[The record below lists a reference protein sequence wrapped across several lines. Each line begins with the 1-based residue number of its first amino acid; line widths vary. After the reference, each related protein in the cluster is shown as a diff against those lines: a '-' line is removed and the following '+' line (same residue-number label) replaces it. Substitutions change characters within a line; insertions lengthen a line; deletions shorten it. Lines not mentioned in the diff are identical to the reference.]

1 VNLKKLRPSEVL
13 ELLLLSCGCVLL
25 LYYSCRG
32 GGDGGE
38 AGAPRESK
46 TFAATRSGPDSVE
59 DTADATA
66 RERAVETAIGELIGA
81 VALGQVEESGRADAQ
96 RSLVSLLENWRW
108 GTDQN
113 RASGAAVVVQQ
124 IFDRAKVE
132 SRSVELSARQVQAI
146 QGVAKELARE
156 LLLLSVGSS
165 AGADG
170 ISAALPAGYE
180 RITWNQLGSFPYR
193 EGGELPAEVTALGG
207 HPVGIFGFMLTLSS
221 SEHMSEFVLVESL
234 WGCCFGTV
242 PEVNQTI
249 IVRVDP
255 KTSAQYS
262 AAPLLVTGRLEVG
275 EEKEGGFVTSVYR
288 IVDAQVSPADP

>member
-1 VNLKKLRPSEVL
+1 MKPRPREVL

-32 GGDGGE
+32 QGDADE
-38 AGAPRESK
+38 SAAPRESK
-46 TFAATRSGPDSVE
+46 TFAAVRSVPDSVE
-59 DTADATA
+59 DTADTVA
-66 RERAVETAIGELIGA
+66 RQRAVEVAIGELIGA
-81 VALGQVEESGRADAQ
+81 VALGQVEETGRAQAQ
-96 RSLVSLLENWRW
+96 RSLVTLLETWRW

-113 RASGAAVVVQQ
+113 RATGAAVVVQQ
-124 IFDRAKVE
+124 IFDRAKIE
-132 SRSVELSARQVQAI
+132 NRSVELSLRQVQAI

-156 LLLLSVGSS
+156 LLLLAVGAS

-170 ISAALPAGYE
+170 ISAALPAGHE
-180 RITWNQLGSFPYR
+180 RITWNQLGSFPYS
-193 EGGELPAEVTALGG
+193 EGSPLPAEVTALGG
-207 HPVGIFGFMLTLSS
+207 HAVGIFGFMLTLNS
-221 SEHMSEFVLVESL
+221 SEHVSEFVLVESL

-255 KTSAQYS
+255 TTNAQYS

-275 EEKEGGFVTSVYR
+275 EEREGGFVTSVYR
-288 IVDAQVSPADP
+288 IVDAHVTPVEP